1 VGHFLLTTYD
11 WHFVVLAVSYAPLLL
26 WGPPVRVVTV
36 AYRQRRR
43 RATSTIQ

>member
-26 WGPPVRVVTV
+26 WGPPVGVVTV
-36 AYRQRRR
+36 AYWQRRR